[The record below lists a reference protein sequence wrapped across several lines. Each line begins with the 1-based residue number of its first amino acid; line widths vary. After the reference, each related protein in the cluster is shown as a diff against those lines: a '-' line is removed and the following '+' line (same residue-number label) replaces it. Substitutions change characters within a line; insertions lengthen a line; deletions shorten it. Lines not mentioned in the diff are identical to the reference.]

1 MVNSE
6 DEGVMDFV
14 KMASNDAIKH
24 LLSEL
29 IEFSMLPVMDKENRA
44 LLDKLYLMSINSRIT
59 ELCESD
65 GIPFD
70 IGIDMSVKAKFDLE
84 KLIKTYSKV

>member
-1 MVNSE
+1 MVKSE
-6 DEGVMDFV
+6 EGDVLDWI
-14 KMASNDAIKH
+14 KMASNDAMRH

-29 IEFSMLPVMDKENRA
+29 IEFSMLSVMDKENIA
-44 LLDKLYLMSINSRIT
+44 LLDELYLKSINSRIT

-70 IGIDMSVKAKFDLE
+70 AGVDMSVKAKLDLE

>member
-1 MVNSE
+1 MLNSE
-6 DEGVMDFV
+6 EGVLDWI

-24 LLSEL
+24 LLNEL
-29 IEFSMLPVMDKENRA
+29 IEFSMLPIMDKDNRA

-59 ELCESD
+59 ELCESE

-70 IGIDMSVKAKFDLE
+70 VGVDMSVKAKLDLE